1 MELETLVL
9 CADVALAHVSEG
21 DRDGVRVAN
30 VEFDDPDGLRVTTL
44 PLSALA
50 SEWPTDSGRIVMGGV
65 HTYRVSL
72 DILSPMLRAEA
83 FKQQELLQ
91 AVFSG
96 KYDEAER
103 LFSSIER
110 GEHRIGDDALV
121 TSFPG
126 LEEVMQHASEAEVR
140 VGSEGLAVRVPGL
153 RRGVLAR
160 QASRCED
167 GGGRARFCSPAST
180 SVCGGCG
187 QRSGKPRR
195 LRS

>member
-1 MELETLVL
+1 
-9 CADVALAHVSEG
+9 
-21 DRDGVRVAN
+21 
-30 VEFDDPDGLRVTTL
+30 
-44 PLSALA
+44 
-50 SEWPTDSGRIVMGGV
+50 MGGV

-110 GEHRIGDDALV
+110 GEHRIGDDAPV

-126 LEEVMQHASEAEVR
+126 LEEVTQHASEAEVR
-140 VGSEGLAVRVPGL
+140 VGGGGLAVCVPGL
-153 RRGVLAR
+153 RRASR

-187 QRSGKPRR
+187 QRSGKLHR